1 VNVHS
6 PIGGRGEAL
15 AGRQRGAE
23 VGPPFDHGLSVTSP
37 HLVEEADLVE
47 GTEPH
52 FGLRGSLLR
61 QLERARE
68 LDLADADAGRRDLP
82 PSRGRVLEL
91 DRLMAGVEAEAEMAV
106 DDRRIDSPPA
116 HGRAEAI
123 VEESDRLLAR
133 LDDAVGLG
141 LETDPNLAAMPPGE
155 PVEIDRQVGAGGRTF
170 LGARR
175 LGR

>member
-1 VNVHS
+1 
-6 PIGGRGEAL
+6 GGRGEAL

-23 VGPPFDHGLSVTSP
+23 VGPPFDHALSVTSP
-37 HLVEEADLVE
+37 HLVEKADLVE

-52 FGLRGSLLR
+52 FGLRGSLLWH
-61 QLERARE
+61 LERARE

-82 PSRGRVLEL
+82 PCCGRVLEL
-91 DRLMAGVEAEAEMAV
+91 DRLMAGVEAEAEMTV

-141 LETDPNLAAMPPGE
+141 LETDPNLAAMPLGE
-155 PVEIDRQVGAGGRTF
+155 PVEIDRQVGEDGRTF
-170 LGARR
+170 LRARR
-175 LGR
+175 LGRRRIGQR